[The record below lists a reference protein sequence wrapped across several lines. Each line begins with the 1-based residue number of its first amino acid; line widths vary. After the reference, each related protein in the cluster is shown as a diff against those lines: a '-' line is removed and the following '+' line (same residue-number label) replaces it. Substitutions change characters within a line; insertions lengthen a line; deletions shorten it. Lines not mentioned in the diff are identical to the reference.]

1 MRALHLLTVLFGISF
16 LFAAQ
21 LPQTENK
28 PALKPG
34 QTSFP
39 ITSDSMAPTLISGDR
54 VASDAL
60 YYGSH
65 VPQRGDLVI
74 LKVPRDKPMPEG
86 VVSVQPMLVK
96 RVVAVGGDVVVLN
109 GRILRVNGKEV
120 PESYANYEPVGSIVE
135 DGDFGPTR
143 VPANSYFVL
152 GDNRNHSLD
161 SRAFG
166 AISSSAIIG
175 KPLYIYYSPD
185 KYRIG
190 RAVQ

>member
-1 MRALHLLTVLFGISF
+1 MRALQLFTLLFGI
-16 LFAAQ
+16 LVPFAAH
-21 LPQTENK
+21 PQKENE

-34 QTSFP
+34 ETSFA
-39 ITSDSMAPTLISGDR
+39 ITSDSMSPTLISGDR
-54 VASDAL
+54 VASDSL

-74 LKVPRDKPMPEG
+74 LKVPRDKPMPQN
-86 VVSVQPMLVK
+86 VISVQPMLVK
-96 RVVAVGGDVVVLN
+96 RVVAVGGDVVLLS
-109 GRILRVNGKEV
+109 GKTLRVNGKEV
-120 PESYANYEPVGSIVE
+120 PEPYAHYEPAGGVVE
-135 DGDFGPTR
+135 DADFGPTK
-143 VPANSYFVL
+143 VPANSYFVI

-166 AISSSAIIG
+166 AISSDAIVG

-190 RAVQ
+190 RVLH

>member
-16 LFAAQ
+16 PFAAQ
-21 LPQTENK
+21 SPQTENK

-34 QTSFP
+34 QTSFA

-96 RVVAVGGDVVVLN
+96 RVVAVGLN

-120 PESYANYEPVGSIVE
+120 PESYANYEPVGSVVE

-166 AISSSAIIG
+166 AISSSAING
-175 KPLYIYYSPD
+175 L
-185 KYRIG
+185 
-190 RAVQ
+190 VC